1 MQNLLIV
8 GCGDV
13 ARRTLPWLTRCYR
26 VYALV
31 RKHDPQ
37 LAALGVT
44 QIRGDLDRPE
54 TLGRLAG
61 LAQLVLHF
69 APPQEFSGVNENG
82 PNLSATDPRTK
93 RLIAVLRRGKSVP
106 RRLVYIST
114 SGVYGDCGGAL
125 IDETRP
131 YQALT
136 ARAQRRV
143 DAERQLRRFGRTAG
157 GPSVCIIRAPG
168 IYAQDRLPLER
179 LRRGDPA
186 LATAC
191 DPYSNHI
198 HAEDLGRACIAAL
211 RYGRPNRAYHA
222 SDDSQLRMGDYFDTI
237 ADALSLPRP
246 PRVDMA
252 EAEAVLSPAMLS
264 FMRESRRMDN
274 SRMKRELK
282 LRLKYPTVGHAL
294 AGAPPPLDRPAGE
307 KISTFVAKV
316 VRRYAR

>member
-13 ARRTLPWLTRCYR
+13 ARRALPWLTRHYR

-31 RKHDPQ
+31 REPDAQ

-69 APPQEFSGVNENG
+69 APPQEFTGVSENTY
-82 PNLSATDPRTK
+82 NAAAADPRTR
-93 RLIAVLRRGKSVP
+93 RLIAALRRGKSVP

-125 IDETRP
+125 IDETRR
-131 YQALT
+131 YNAKT
-136 ARAQRRV
+136 TRAQRRV
-143 DAERQLRRFGRTAG
+143 DAERQLRRFGRSGTCV
-157 GPSVCIIRAPG
+157 SIVRAPG
-168 IYAQDRLPLER
+168 IYAGDRLPLER

-186 LATAC
+186 LAPGDDA
-191 DPYSNHI
+191 YSNHI

-211 RYGRPNRAYHA
+211 RRGRPNRAYHA
-222 SDDSQLRMGDYFDTI
+222 SDDSKLRMGDYFDTV
-237 ADALSLPRP
+237 ADAHALPRP
-246 PRVDMA
+246 PRISMA
-252 EAEAVLSPAMLS
+252 EAERVLSPGMLS
-264 FMRESRRMDN
+264 FMRESRRMTN
-274 SRMKRELK
+274 QRLKRELK
-282 LRLKYPTVGHAL
+282 LRLRYPTVAAAM
-294 AGAPPPLDRPAGE
+294 AGLVAP
-307 KISTFVAKV
+307 
-316 VRRYAR
+316 AR